1 MKTTKI
7 SNVMQSHDGEVQFWL
22 LWPTWFWKVTF
33 HKIMGLVTVR
43 AKPIGSVNTHDVD
56 DKI

>member
-1 MKTTKI
+1 MKT
-7 SNVMQSHDGEVQFWL
+7 NVMQRQDGEVQFWL